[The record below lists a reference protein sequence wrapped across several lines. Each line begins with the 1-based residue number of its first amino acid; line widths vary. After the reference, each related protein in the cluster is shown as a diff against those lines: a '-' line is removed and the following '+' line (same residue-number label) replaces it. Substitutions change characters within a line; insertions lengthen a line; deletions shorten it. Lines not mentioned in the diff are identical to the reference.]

1 MADFEKLDNVIKE
14 LEEQSIELKEFNKLY
29 SEIGKLKS
37 DITDNF
43 SLLKKQSEEVSVVSS
58 NIKSFVDTSKK
69 QIDELY
75 QDNKSFQK
83 ELDSSLIVRLD
94 KHKSDIQI
102 EIRNEGSQQQR
113 AFENTLNTNFNN
125 IDAKLKEQFLIM
137 EKKIRVLTYM
147 NLFFSVLVI
156 LLSVYILIN

>member
-1 MADFEKLDNVIKE
+1 MADFDKLDNVIRE

-29 SEIGKLKS
+29 SEIGILKS

-43 SLLKKQSEEVSVVSS
+43 SLLKKQSEEVEVVSS

-125 IDAKLKEQFLIM
+125 IDAKLKEQFNLI
-137 EKKIRVLTYM
+137 EKRIGTLSYI
-147 NLFFSVLVI
+147 NLFLTLLII
-156 LLSVYILIN
+156 LLGVFVVLK